1 MEDFKASVITI
12 SDKGSRGERVD
23 TSGPALKKI
32 LIENNYEVIYENI
45 ISDDIEGIKKELI
58 KCVDELKVD
67 LILTTGGTGFSIRDN
82 TPEATM
88 SIIEKQIPGIPE
100 LMRYESMKITNRA
113 CLSRAVCGIR
123 KRTLI
128 LNLPGSEK
136 AAKENFMSVIE
147 PIKHGID
154 MLKGEGSADCARL
167 EAKIIAVCTSEKKG
181 LQKKPVDHVNFKL
194 HHGIVGDAH
203 AGDWHRQVSLLSQ
216 TSVDKVQKNIDF
228 KLTPGAFAENVLITS
243 GITLF
248 ELPIGTML
256 KVGTAKMKVT
266 QIGKECH
273 FDCEIRKKAGDCVMP
288 REGIFAEV
296 VEEGSAKAGDTV
308 LVIK

>member
-1 MEDFKASVITI
+1 MTYTAAVITI

-32 LIENNYEVIYENI
+32 LIEKNFKVVYENI
-45 ISDDIEGIKKELI
+45 ISDDLPGIKSELI
-58 KCVDELKVD
+58 KCSDEMKVD
-67 LILTTGGTGFSIRDN
+67 LVLTTGGTGFSVRDN
-82 TPEATM
+82 TPEATTEV
-88 SIIEKQIPGIPE
+88 IEKLVPGIPE
-100 LMRYESMKITNRA
+100 LMRQESMKITNRA

-123 KRTLI
+123 NRTLI

-136 AAKENFMSVIE
+136 AAKENFMSIIE

-154 MLKGEGSADCARL
+154 MLKGEGSADCAKL
-167 EAKIIAVCTSEKKG
+167 EAKIEAVCISEKKG
-181 LQKKPVDHVNFKL
+181 TQKKPVDKIEFKIK
-194 HHGIVGDAH
+194 HGIVNDAH
-203 AGDWHRQVSLLSQ
+203 AGDWHRQVSLLSSE
-216 TSVDKVQKNIDF
+216 SVKKVQEKITF
-228 KLTPGAFAENVLITS
+228 ELLPGAFAENILIGS
-243 GITLF
+243 GITLY

-256 KVGTAKMKVT
+256 KVGTAKLRVT

-296 VEEGSAKAGDTV
+296 VEEGTAKAGDTV
-308 LVIK
+308 EVIK